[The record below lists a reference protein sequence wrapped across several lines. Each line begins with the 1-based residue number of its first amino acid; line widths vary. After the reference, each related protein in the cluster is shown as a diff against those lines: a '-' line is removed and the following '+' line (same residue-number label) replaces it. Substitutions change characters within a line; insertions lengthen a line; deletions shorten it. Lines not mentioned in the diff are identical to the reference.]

1 MKCPACGHENLPGA
15 EDCDACG
22 WDLLHNELPPDASTV
37 QQSIIRDTIE
47 HLYPYRSVT
56 VEVGD
61 SVGKAIDVMR
71 EHRFGCVM
79 ITDGG
84 KLVGIFTERDFLYRV
99 ANQITDL
106 ESVPIEKIM
115 TPNPGVVRSGDTFAK
130 ALNLMAMHR
139 YRHIPVVD
147 DHDAPTGF
155 LSSKGI
161 FRYLCEHALDEN

>member
-1 MKCPACGHENLPGA
+1 MKCPACGHDNLPGA
-15 EDCDACG
+15 EHCDACS
-22 WDLLHNELPPDASTV
+22 WDLIHNELPADASTV

-47 HLYPYRSVT
+47 HLHPYRAVT

-61 SVGKAIDVMR
+61 SVGAAVQAMQ

-84 KLVGIFTERDFLYRV
+84 KLVGIFTERDLLYKV
-99 ANQITDL
+99 ANQVADL
-106 ESVPIEKIM
+106 DAVPIESIM
-115 TPNPGVVRSGDTFAK
+115 TPNPGVVRHGDTFAK

-139 YRHIPVVD
+139 YRHIPIVD
-147 DHDAPTGF
+147 DHEAPIGF

-161 FRYLCEHALDEN
+161 LRYLCEHALDEN